1 VKDPNGEDGGQD
13 GGPEI
18 RGGGGHLCFQRS
30 PKWMT
35 PRLLPLVT
43 RHTKAYSQQQAEA
56 GLLTCC
62 ETGIDRPVMKNTPP
76 RTAST
81 EATHQRADEY
91 GSMIQPRRCC
101 CVSITRPTGL
111 SSSWSVQPLPST
123 SQLLNCSLRCGN
135 WFWVGGQARLPVASS
150 LCRKTHRNFF
160 SKHVQREQSRRAGRR
175 VGHGTRPTHDLDGN
189 HHCQ

>member
-1 VKDPNGEDGGQD
+1 MKDPNGEDGGQD

-123 SQLLNCSLRCGN
+123 SSTAQLLPSVVIGFGSGGRLVSRWLRLS
-135 WFWVGGQARLPVASS
+135 A
-150 LCRKTHRNFF
+150 
-160 SKHVQREQSRRAGRR
+160 EQ
-175 VGHGTRPTHDLDGN
+175 PT
-189 HHCQ
+189 